1 MAVKMAAVA
10 WLQVLPVILLL
21 GAQPSPLTLFGVGP
35 VPAAAADRSKWHV
48 PMPSVSVPKLSL
60 QEQGVG
66 LRRPKGSMKV
76 CRSPLPKG
84 WDRWEC
90 PCRWLAGTHL
100 PRAESRE
107 LLWVA

>member
-1 MAVKMAAVA
+1 MAVKMAAAA

-21 GAQPSPLTLFGVGP
+21 PSPPTLFGVGP

-66 LRRPKGSMKV
+66 LRRPMGSMKV
-76 CRSPLPKG
+76 CRSLFQRG
-84 WDRWEC
+84 GI
-90 PCRWLAGTHL
+90 AGSVL
-100 PRAESRE
+100 
-107 LLWVA
+107 VVG